1 MRFPTHSHGTAIVAA
16 MRSHQTLKVL
26 LFIIAGV
33 EGVAGIALLF
43 ATGWVLSFA
52 PHMLA
57 GPFSAFLVALVKGT
71 GILALAIGYL
81 LCVAARDPVRYVA
94 ILDALIFILLAAAA
108 LNVYGVF
115 SLHLGAFYP
124 APYLLGRGATQLFL
138 AIVLFSLRPREV
150 RSTQPA

>member
-1 MRFPTHSHGTAIVAA
+1 
-16 MRSHQTLKVL
+16 VL

-33 EGVAGIALLF
+33 EGVAGLALLF

-52 PHMLA
+52 PHMLT

-81 LCVAARDPVRYVA
+81 LCVTARDPVRYVA
-94 ILDALIFILLAAAA
+94 VLDALIFILAAASA
-108 LNVYGVF
+108 LNAYAVF

-124 APYLLGRGATQLFL
+124 APYLLGRGATQLL
-138 AIVLFSLRPREV
+138 VAIALFALRPREV